1 MSLIIFPVTLTQ
13 VFASQMEAALFPTL
27 SESTP
32 VYTSIKFVTINYE
45 PGSELSQIFNG
56 VAEVY
61 TININSTTDGM
72 DDVLKSINNV
82 ILRERNSPIQI
93 QDGDIAYTAQIRGDE
108 DSASLSY
115 KLKFY
120 PTITNF
126 ILPSNGTAD
135 VIDLDW
141 RSFKVN
147 EPLVINTP
155 EYQNFDINSPLGI
168 IEQEF
173 PDAAQKLS
181 TSEELTA
188 VLKSPLLD
196 YEELGMPM
204 DRWHFLFDPTGSQAT
219 AAGVFEEVGGVNV
232 VSIFSLGESSFREGT
247 HSVTEQSANDQIEGS
262 DVSIKSTIPPPSGQ
276 IQIGGFAKVQQVG
289 NAEVAFVTPDAPQG
303 TVTSTGGFPIQVLL
317 VLGGM
322 MGAVAVLV
330 LLKARK

>member
-1 MSLIIFPVTLTQ
+1 
-13 VFASQMEAALFPTL
+13 ME
-27 SESTP
+27 
-32 VYTSIKFVTINYE
+32 N
-45 PGSELSQIFNG
+45 
-56 VAEVY
+56 
-61 TININSTTDGM
+61 
-72 DDVLKSINNV
+72 VLKDINNV
-82 ILRERNSPIQI
+82 ILREKNSPIQI
-93 QDGDIAYTAQIRGDE
+93 QDAELEYTAQVRGDQNKV
-108 DSASLSY
+108 SLAY
-115 KLKFY
+115 KIKFY

-126 ILPSNGTAD
+126 ILPNNGTVD

-147 EPLVINTP
+147 EPLVISTP
-155 EYQNFDINSPLGI
+155 EYQNFNINSPIGI

-181 TSEELTA
+181 TSKEIDV

-204 DRWHFLFDPTGSQAT
+204 DRWHFLFDPTGSQAS

-247 HSVTEQSANDQIEGS
+247 HAATEQNAKGQIDGS
-262 DVSIKSTIPPPSGQ
+262 DVSIKSSIPPPSGQ
-276 IQIGGFAKVQQVG
+276 IQIGGFAKVQKVG
-289 NAEVAFVTPDAPQG
+289 NAEVAFVTPDTPQG

-322 MGAVAVLV
+322 MGAVAILV